1 MVVVVVN
8 LHVCK
13 VWGGPQ
19 LFVSLF
25 TGEKEGQGK
34 RGRKGELKIKK
45 LEIRVERQSD

>member
-25 TGEKEGQGK
+25 TGGKGGTGKE
-34 RGRKGELKIKK
+34 RARENLKIK
-45 LEIRVERQSD
+45 